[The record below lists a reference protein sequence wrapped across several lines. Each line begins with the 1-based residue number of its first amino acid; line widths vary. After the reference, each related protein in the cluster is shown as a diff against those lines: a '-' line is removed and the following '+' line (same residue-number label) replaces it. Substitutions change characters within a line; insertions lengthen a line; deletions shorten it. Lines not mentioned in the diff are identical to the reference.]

1 MVISISLPFIY
12 QKKIVTTISIN
23 NDQITAQFKTLGAEL
38 FSLKNKNNKEFIWE
52 GASSFWGK
60 HSPILFP
67 IVGSL
72 KNNTFEHNG
81 SSYSLPR
88 HGFAREL
95 TFEVINK
102 KEDSVIFSLQ
112 SNEETLKKYPF
123 SFELQLS
130 YTLIGTSLHLG
141 YKVINTSDTVLPF
154 SIGGHP
160 AFALPKAFD
169 SYQLQF
175 DGLNSLT
182 YNLLEEGLI
191 SDETKTI
198 EITNQQLNLEYQLFE
213 NDALVFKNIPSKSVT
228 ILEENQPILKV
239 EYLDFPDLGVWT
251 PVNAP
256 FICIEPWFG
265 YSDTPNNSGKI
276 LEKEGIQL
284 VKPKSFF
291 ESNYAITLL

>member
-1 MVISISLPFIY
+1 M
-12 QKKIVTTISIN
+12 TTISITN
-23 NDQITAQFKTLGAEL
+23 EQLTAQFKTLGAEL
-38 FSLKNKNNKEFIWE
+38 FSLKDKKNKEFIWE
-52 GASSFWGK
+52 GNPNFWGK

-72 KNNTFEHNG
+72 KNNIFEYNG
-81 SSYSLPR
+81 TSYSLPR

-95 TFEVINK
+95 TFEVIDK
-102 KEDSVIFSLQ
+102 KADSVTFSLQ
-112 SNEETLKKYPF
+112 SNEETLQKYPF

-130 YTLIGTSLHLG
+130 YTLIDCSLHLG
-141 YKVINTSDTVLPF
+141 YKVINNSETILPF

-175 DGLNSLT
+175 DGLDSLT
-182 YNLLEEGLI
+182 FNLLEEGLI
-191 SDETKTI
+191 SDETQTI
-198 EITNQQLNLEYQLFE
+198 EIPNQQLNLEYPLFE

-239 EYLDFPDLGVWT
+239 DYADFPDLGVWT

-284 VKPKSFF
+284 VAPKAFF
-291 ESNYAITLL
+291 QSNYTVTLL

>member
-1 MVISISLPFIY
+1 M
-12 QKKIVTTISIN
+12 TTISIN

-38 FSLKNKNNKEFIWE
+38 FSLKDKNNKEFIWE
-52 GASSFWGK
+52 GNPNFWGK

-72 KNNTFEHNG
+72 KNNTFEYNG
-81 SSYSLPR
+81 TSYSLPR

-95 TFEVINK
+95 TFEVIDK

-130 YTLIGTSLHLG
+130 YTLIDCSLHLG
-141 YKVINTSDTVLPF
+141 YKVINTSDSLLPF

-160 AFALPKAFD
+160 AFALSKAFEKY
-169 SYQLQF
+169 SLQF
-175 DGLNSLT
+175 DASNSLT
-182 YNLLEEGLI
+182 YHLLEEGLI
-191 SDETKTI
+191 SNQTKTI
-198 EITNQQLNLEYQLFE
+198 EIPNQQLNLEYQLFE

-239 EYLDFPDLGVWT
+239 DYTDFPDLGVWT

-276 LEKEGIQL
+276 IEKEGIQL
-284 VKPKSFF
+284 VEPNSFF
-291 ESNYAITLL
+291 QSNYTITLL

>member
-1 MVISISLPFIY
+1 MS
-12 QKKIVTTISIN
+12 TISIN

-38 FSLKNKNNKEFIWE
+38 FSLKDKNNKEFIWE
-52 GASSFWGK
+52 GNPNFWGK

-72 KNNTFEHNG
+72 KNNTFEYNDN
-81 SSYSLPR
+81 SYSLPR

-95 TFEVINK
+95 TFEVIDK
-102 KEDSVIFSLQ
+102 KEDSVTFSLQ
-112 SNEETLKKYPF
+112 SNEETQKKYPF

-130 YTLIGTSLHLG
+130 YTLIGRSLHLG
-141 YKVINTSDTVLPF
+141 YKVINTSNTVLPF

-175 DGLNSLT
+175 DGLDSLT
-182 YNLLEEGLI
+182 FNLLEEGLI
-191 SDETKTI
+191 SDQTKTI
-198 EITNQQLNLEYQLFE
+198 EIPNQQLNLEYQLFE
-213 NDALVFKNIPSKSVT
+213 NDALVFKNISSKSVT

-239 EYLDFPDLGVWT
+239 DYSDFPDLGVWT

-284 VKPKSFF
+284 VTPKTFF
-291 ESNYAITLL
+291 ESNYTITLL

>member
-1 MVISISLPFIY
+1 M
-12 QKKIVTTISIN
+12 TTISITN
-23 NDQITAQFKTLGAEL
+23 EQLTAQFKTLGAEL
-38 FSLKNKNNKEFIWE
+38 FSLKDKNNKEFIWE
-52 GASSFWGK
+52 GNPNFWGK

-67 IVGSL
+67 IVGTL
-72 KNNTFEHNG
+72 KNNTFEYNG
-81 SSYSLPR
+81 TSYSLPR

-95 TFEVINK
+95 TFEVIDK
-102 KEDSVIFSLQ
+102 KADSVTFSLQ
-112 SNEETLKKYPF
+112 SNEETLQKYPF

-130 YTLIGTSLHLG
+130 YTLIDRSLHLG
-141 YKVINTSDTVLPF
+141 YKVINNSETILPF

-160 AFALPKAFD
+160 AFALPKTFD

-175 DGLNSLT
+175 DGLDSLT
-182 YNLLEEGLI
+182 FNLLEEGLI

-198 EITNQQLNLEYQLFE
+198 EIPNQQLNLEYQLFE

-239 EYLDFPDLGVWT
+239 DYADFPDLGVWT

-256 FICIEPWFG
+256 FICIELWFG

-284 VKPKSFF
+284 VAPKAFF
-291 ESNYAITLL
+291 QSNYTITLL

>member
-1 MVISISLPFIY
+1 M
-12 QKKIVTTISIN
+12 TTISIN

-38 FSLKNKNNKEFIWE
+38 FSLKDKNNKEFIWE
-52 GASSFWGK
+52 GNPNFWGK

-72 KNNTFEHNG
+72 KNNTFEYNG
-81 SSYSLPR
+81 TSYSLPR

-95 TFEVINK
+95 TFEVIDK

-130 YTLIGTSLHLG
+130 YTLIGRSLHLG
-141 YKVINTSDTVLPF
+141 YKVINTSDTALPF

-160 AFALPKAFD
+160 AFALPKAFEKY
-169 SYQLQF
+169 SLQF
-175 DGLNSLT
+175 DASNSLT
-182 YNLLEEGLI
+182 YHLLEEGLI
-191 SDETKTI
+191 SNQTKTI
-198 EITNQQLNLEYQLFE
+198 EIPNQQLNLEYQLFE

-239 EYLDFPDLGVWT
+239 DYTDFPDLGVWT

-265 YSDTPNNSGKI
+265 VADEENSNQK
-276 LEKEGIQL
+276 LEEK
-284 VKPKSFF
+284 K
-291 ESNYAITLL
+291 AMITLQKDESFSCFYSIEI

>member
-1 MVISISLPFIY
+1 M
-12 QKKIVTTISIN
+12 TTISIN

-38 FSLKNKNNKEFIWE
+38 FSLKDKNNKEFIWE
-52 GASSFWGK
+52 GDPNFWGK

-72 KNNTFEHNG
+72 QNNTFEYNG
-81 SSYSLPR
+81 VSYSLPR

-95 TFEVINK
+95 TFEVIAK
-102 KEDSVIFSLQ
+102 KEDSVTFSLQ

-141 YKVINTSDTVLPF
+141 YKVINTSDAVLPF

-175 DGLNSLT
+175 DGLDSLT
-182 YNLLEEGLI
+182 FNLLEEGLI

-198 EITNQQLNLEYQLFE
+198 EITNQQLNLEYPLFE

-291 ESNYAITLL
+291 ESNYTITLL

>member
-1 MVISISLPFIY
+1 M
-12 QKKIVTTISIN
+12 TTISIN

-38 FSLKNKNNKEFIWE
+38 FSLKDKNNKEFIWE
-52 GASSFWGK
+52 GNPDFWGK

-72 KNNTFEHNG
+72 KNNTFEYNG
-81 SSYSLPR
+81 TSYSLPR

-95 TFEVINK
+95 TFEVIDK

-130 YTLIGTSLHLG
+130 YTLIDCSLHLG
-141 YKVINTSDTVLPF
+141 YKVINTSDTALPF

-160 AFALPKAFD
+160 AFALPKAFEKY
-169 SYQLQF
+169 SLQF
-175 DGLNSLT
+175 DASNSLT
-182 YNLLEEGLI
+182 YHLLEEGLI
-191 SDETKTI
+191 SNQTKTI
-198 EITNQQLNLEYQLFE
+198 EIPNQQLNLEYQLFE

-239 EYLDFPDLGVWT
+239 DYTDFPDLGVWT
-251 PVNAP
+251 PVNTP
-256 FICIEPWFG
+256 FLCIECC
-265 YSDTPNNSGKI
+265 
-276 LEKEGIQL
+276 
-284 VKPKSFF
+284 
-291 ESNYAITLL
+291 